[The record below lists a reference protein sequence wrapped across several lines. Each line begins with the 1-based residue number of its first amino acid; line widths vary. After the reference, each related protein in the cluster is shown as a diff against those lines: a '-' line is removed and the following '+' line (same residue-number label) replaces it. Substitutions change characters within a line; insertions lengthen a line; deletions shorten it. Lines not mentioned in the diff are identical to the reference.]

1 MGDKITVSVSVKNT
15 GKVAGKEVAQVYVAA
30 PNGSIE
36 KPEKELKAF
45 GKTNLLQPGETQT
58 LQMTIAQ
65 RDLASFDE
73 ANSRWIADA
82 GNYNFMVG
90 ANIADIKG
98 TAQLKLAEYTEK
110 TNNALAPKVKL
121 NLLKKNK

>member
-1 MGDKITVSVSVKNT
+1 MLDTSQLVNEDFLQRKRQHVQKQRIAEGEFRLQLV
-15 GKVAGKEVAQVYVAA
+15 GFA
-30 PNGSIE
+30 
-36 KPEKELKAF
+36 
-45 GKTNLLQPGETQT
+45 KTKLLQPGESQT

-90 ANIADIKG
+90 ANIADIRG
-98 TAQLKLAEYTEK
+98 TVQLKLTEYTEK

-121 NLLKKNK
+121 NLLKKKGK